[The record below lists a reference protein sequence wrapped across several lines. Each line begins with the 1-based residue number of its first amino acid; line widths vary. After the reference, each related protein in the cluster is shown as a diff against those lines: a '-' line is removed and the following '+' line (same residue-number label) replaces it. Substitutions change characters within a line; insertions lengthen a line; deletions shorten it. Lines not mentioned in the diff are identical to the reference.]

1 MMLYNNIENL
11 TQDNKKVFEVIFR
24 FGPLT
29 KKNIIKYTNMKLTT
43 LNRSMDT
50 LIEHRLIVEEGE
62 QESTGG
68 RKPTLFNVTSR
79 EYFLLGI
86 DISRTYS
93 KVIITNLRKEIL
105 YEEEFEMEQN
115 MTPDTTVEKINEIF
129 QNSLAK
135 LGFSRDKIIGG
146 GLGTIGPLDSK
157 KGIIFKPNNFYAKG
171 WNNVSI
177 KDMLE
182 DKLKLQLIVNNGAN
196 TAVYAEY
203 LSSTVIEYN
212 NIAHVNCGIG
222 IRMGV
227 MANGNIIPTIN
238 NSNDA
243 FGHMVINYDGE
254 PCYCGKFGC
263 VECYASI
270 LAIEKKYKSYIKL
283 GRNSSITKNTKDI
296 TYIDIINV
304 AEDGEILA
312 NEVLEFS
319 ARLLAIGLK
328 NYITL
333 VDTQKIVLSGPII
346 NTSNIFYNYLLKS
359 IKEDIQDYN
368 IVLVKGGKYK
378 DNAIALGAAQ
388 MFVKEKLLK

>member
-1 MMLYNNIENL
+1 
-11 TQDNKKVFEVIFR
+11 
-24 FGPLT
+24 
-29 KKNIIKYTNMKLTT
+29 
-43 LNRSMDT
+43 
-50 LIEHRLIVEEGE
+50 
-62 QESTGG
+62 
-68 RKPTLFNVTSR
+68 
-79 EYFLLGI
+79 
-86 DISRTYS
+86 
-93 KVIITNLRKEIL
+93 
-105 YEEEFEMEQN
+105 
-115 MTPDTTVEKINEIF
+115 
-129 QNSLAK
+129 
-135 LGFSRDKIIGG
+135 
-146 GLGTIGPLDSK
+146 
-157 KGIIFKPNNFYAKG
+157 
-171 WNNVSI
+171 
-177 KDMLE
+177 
-182 DKLKLQLIVNNGAN
+182 
-196 TAVYAEY
+196 
-203 LSSTVIEYN
+203 
-212 NIAHVNCGIG
+212 
-222 IRMGV
+222 
-227 MANGNIIPTIN
+227 
-238 NSNDA
+238 
-243 FGHMVINYDGE
+243 MVINYDGE

-270 LAIEKKYKSYIKL
+270 LAIEKRYKSYIKL
-283 GRNSSITKNTKDI
+283 GRNSVITKNTKDI

>member
-29 KKNIIKYTNMKLTT
+29 KKNIIKHTNMKLTT
-43 LNRSMDT
+43 LNRSMDI
-50 LIEHRLIVEEGE
+50 LIEHKLVVEEGE

-68 RKPTLFNVTSR
+68 RKPALFNVTSR

-93 KVIITNLRKEIL
+93 KVIITSLRKEIL
-105 YEEEFEMEQN
+105 YEEEFEMEHN
-115 MTPDTTVEKINEIF
+115 MTPDTTVDKINELF
-129 QNSLAK
+129 QNSLVK
-135 LGFSRDKIIGG
+135 LGFSKDRIIGG

-157 KGIIFKPNNFYAKG
+157 NGIIFKPNNFYAKG
-171 WNNVSI
+171 WNNVPI

-182 DKLKLQLIVNNGAN
+182 KKLKLQIIVNNGAN

-203 LSSTVIEYN
+203 LSRTVVEYN
-212 NIAHVNCGIG
+212 NIVYVNCGIG

-254 PCYCGKFGC
+254 QCYCGKFGC
-263 VECYASI
+263 VECYGSI
-270 LAIEKKYKSYIKL
+270 LAIEKRYKSYIKL
-283 GRNSSITKNTKDI
+283 GRDSLITKNTKDI

-312 NEVLEFS
+312 NQVLEFS

-359 IKEDIQDYN
+359 IQEDMQDHN
-368 IVLVKGGKYK
+368 IVLVKGGNYK